1 MAGMDDWS
9 PVETTLDEPV
19 SETIRRDLREVG
31 AKLKLVLLPRAS
43 QHGVLDRLKEWDL
56 WGPLAVCLTLSIAL
70 SAGAPE
76 SQRALV
82 FAAVFVVVLRLCGN
96 QPVCRVAVLAPSSG
110 EEPAPPRYRAGVAS
124 MDTPSYFYFH
134 TGLGGRRDRHA
145 ERPIVRRPHQLLPE
159 RLRAGLFDLSPGLRR
174 LRVLAPPRAHEK
186 FSVETS
192 SSRHLLRLVDARVRR
207 LLQRDHR
214 GEKARAGHLPRLRLL
229 RVPRLDDPH
238 HGELGMRK

>member
-82 FAAVFVVVLRLCGN
+82 FAAVFVVVISCVEVN
-96 QPVCRVAVLAPSSG
+96 QCVGCRRHVD
-110 EEPAPPRYRAGVAS
+110 GVE
-124 MDTPSYFYFH
+124 DTP
-134 TGLGGRRDRHA
+134 
-145 ERPIVRRPHQLLPE
+145 
-159 RLRAGLFDLSPGLRR
+159 
-174 LRVLAPPRAHEK
+174 
-186 FSVETS
+186 
-192 SSRHLLRLVDARVRR
+192 
-207 LLQRDHR
+207 
-214 GEKARAGHLPRLRLL
+214 
-229 RVPRLDDPH
+229 
-238 HGELGMRK
+238 

>member
-82 FAAVFVVVLRLCGN
+82 FAAVFVVVVGLCGN
-96 QPVCRVAVLAPSSG
+96 QQG

-124 MDTPSYFYFH
+124 MAWRT
-134 TGLGGRRDRHA
+134 TR
-145 ERPIVRRPHQLLPE
+145 
-159 RLRAGLFDLSPGLRR
+159 
-174 LRVLAPPRAHEK
+174 
-186 FSVETS
+186 
-192 SSRHLLRLVDARVRR
+192 
-207 LLQRDHR
+207 
-214 GEKARAGHLPRLRLL
+214 
-229 RVPRLDDPH
+229 
-238 HGELGMRK
+238 

>member
-76 SQRALV
+76 SQRAHWSS
-82 FAAVFVVVLRLCGN
+82 RL
-96 QPVCRVAVLAPSSG
+96 
-110 EEPAPPRYRAGVAS
+110 
-124 MDTPSYFYFH
+124 F
-134 TGLGGRRDRHA
+134 
-145 ERPIVRRPHQLLPE
+145 
-159 RLRAGLFDLSPGLRR
+159 SPGLCGQP
-174 LRVLAPPRAHEK
+174 VW
-186 FSVETS
+186 
-192 SSRHLLRLVDARVRR
+192 
-207 LLQRDHR
+207 
-214 GEKARAGHLPRLRLL
+214 AGAAIDTP
-229 RVPRLDDPH
+229 
-238 HGELGMRK
+238 

>member
-1 MAGMDDWS
+1 MAGKDDWS

-82 FAAVFVVVLRLCGN
+82 FAAVFVVVW
-96 QPVCRVAVLAPSSG
+96 
-110 EEPAPPRYRAGVAS
+110 AGAAIVTLNAQL
-124 MDTPSYFYFH
+124 
-134 TGLGGRRDRHA
+134 LGGRISFFQSVCVLGYSIFPLDCGAFACLLLHA
-145 ERPIVRRPHQLLPE
+145 LTRS
-159 RLRAGLFDLSPGLRR
+159 F
-174 LRVLAPPRAHEK
+174 
-186 FSVETS
+186 
-192 SSRHLLRLVDARVRR
+192 LLRLAVVGTCFAWSTRVSVVFFSEIIEAKRR
-207 LLQRDHR
+207 ALAIYPVFGFYAFLAWMILIM
-214 GEKARAGHLPRLRLL
+214 GN
-229 RVPRLDDPH
+229 
-238 HGELGMRK
+238 

>member
-82 FAAVFVVVLRLCGN
+82 FAAVFVVVW
-96 QPVCRVAVLAPSSG
+96 
-110 EEPAPPRYRAGVAS
+110 AGAAIVTLNAQL
-124 MDTPSYFYFH
+124 
-134 TGLGGRRDRHA
+134 LGGRISFFQSVCVLGYSIFPLDCGAFACLLLHA
-145 ERPIVRRPHQLLPE
+145 LTRS
-159 RLRAGLFDLSPGLRR
+159 F
-174 LRVLAPPRAHEK
+174 
-186 FSVETS
+186 
-192 SSRHLLRLVDARVRR
+192 LLRLAVVCTCFAWSTRVSVVFFSEIIEAKRR
-207 LLQRDHR
+207 ALAIYPVFGFYAFLAWMILVM
-214 GEKARAGHLPRLRLL
+214 GN
-229 RVPRLDDPH
+229 
-238 HGELGMRK
+238 

>member
-82 FAAVFVVVLRLCGN
+82 FAAVFVVVCELCGN
-96 QPVCRVAVLAPSSG
+96 QPVAPSSG
-110 EEPAPPRYRAGVAS
+110 EEPAPPRYRAGQAVKCLFPHRSGRAR
-124 MDTPSYFYFH
+124 PS
-134 TGLGGRRDRHA
+134 
-145 ERPIVRRPHQLLPE
+145 
-159 RLRAGLFDLSPGLRR
+159 
-174 LRVLAPPRAHEK
+174 
-186 FSVETS
+186 
-192 SSRHLLRLVDARVRR
+192 
-207 LLQRDHR
+207 
-214 GEKARAGHLPRLRLL
+214 
-229 RVPRLDDPH
+229 
-238 HGELGMRK
+238 

>member
-82 FAAVFVVVLRLCGN
+82 FAAVFVVVMSCVEIN
-96 QPVCRVAVLAPSSG
+96 QCVGYTVSRRWRGHAVIFLLPHRSGRARPSS
-110 EEPAPPRYRAGVAS
+110 R
-124 MDTPSYFYFH
+124 
-134 TGLGGRRDRHA
+134 
-145 ERPIVRRPHQLLPE
+145 
-159 RLRAGLFDLSPGLRR
+159 
-174 LRVLAPPRAHEK
+174 
-186 FSVETS
+186 
-192 SSRHLLRLVDARVRR
+192 
-207 LLQRDHR
+207 
-214 GEKARAGHLPRLRLL
+214 
-229 RVPRLDDPH
+229 
-238 HGELGMRK
+238 

>member
-82 FAAVFVVVLRLCGN
+82 FAAVFVVVRAGVEIYQCDEA
-96 QPVCRVAVLAPSSG
+96 AVLASRRWREGHAVKFLLPHRSGRARPSS
-110 EEPAPPRYRAGVAS
+110 R
-124 MDTPSYFYFH
+124 
-134 TGLGGRRDRHA
+134 
-145 ERPIVRRPHQLLPE
+145 
-159 RLRAGLFDLSPGLRR
+159 
-174 LRVLAPPRAHEK
+174 
-186 FSVETS
+186 
-192 SSRHLLRLVDARVRR
+192 
-207 LLQRDHR
+207 
-214 GEKARAGHLPRLRLL
+214 
-229 RVPRLDDPH
+229 
-238 HGELGMRK
+238 

>member
-96 QPVCRVAVLAPSSG
+96 QPVCWVLSAMARPCWRRVD
-110 EEPAPPRYRAGVAS
+110 GVE
-124 MDTPSYFYFH
+124 DTP
-134 TGLGGRRDRHA
+134 
-145 ERPIVRRPHQLLPE
+145 
-159 RLRAGLFDLSPGLRR
+159 
-174 LRVLAPPRAHEK
+174 
-186 FSVETS
+186 
-192 SSRHLLRLVDARVRR
+192 
-207 LLQRDHR
+207 
-214 GEKARAGHLPRLRLL
+214 
-229 RVPRLDDPH
+229 
-238 HGELGMRK
+238 

>member
-82 FAAVFVVVLRLCGN
+82 FAAVFVVVLLLCGN
-96 QPVCRVAVLAPSSG
+96 QPVRRVQASRRWREGHAVIFLLPHRSG
-110 EEPAPPRYRAGVAS
+110 RAPPS
-124 MDTPSYFYFH
+124 
-134 TGLGGRRDRHA
+134 
-145 ERPIVRRPHQLLPE
+145 
-159 RLRAGLFDLSPGLRR
+159 
-174 LRVLAPPRAHEK
+174 
-186 FSVETS
+186 
-192 SSRHLLRLVDARVRR
+192 
-207 LLQRDHR
+207 
-214 GEKARAGHLPRLRLL
+214 
-229 RVPRLDDPH
+229 
-238 HGELGMRK
+238 

>member
-82 FAAVFVVVLRLCGN
+82 FAAVFVVRVLCGN
-96 QPVCRVAVLAPSSG
+96 QMAWRCRFLTA
-110 EEPAPPRYRAGVAS
+110 
-124 MDTPSYFYFH
+124 
-134 TGLGGRRDRHA
+134 RRSQRGHVIA
-145 ERPIVRRPHQLLPE
+145 E
-159 RLRAGLFDLSPGLRR
+159 
-174 LRVLAPPRAHEK
+174 K
-186 FSVETS
+186 
-192 SSRHLLRLVDARVRR
+192 
-207 LLQRDHR
+207 
-214 GEKARAGHLPRLRLL
+214 
-229 RVPRLDDPH
+229 
-238 HGELGMRK
+238 

>member
-82 FAAVFVVVLRLCGN
+82 FAAVFVVVCELCGN
-96 QPVCRVAVLAPSSG
+96 QPVAPSSG

-124 MDTPSYFYFH
+124 MAWRST
-134 TGLGGRRDRHA
+134 RRFST
-145 ERPIVRRPHQLLPE
+145 V
-159 RLRAGLFDLSPGLRR
+159 
-174 LRVLAPPRAHEK
+174 K
-186 FSVETS
+186 F
-192 SSRHLLRLVDARVRR
+192 
-207 LLQRDHR
+207 
-214 GEKARAGHLPRLRLL
+214 
-229 RVPRLDDPH
+229 
-238 HGELGMRK
+238 

>member
-82 FAAVFVVVLRLCGN
+82 FAAVFVVVGDCVEIN
-96 QPVCRVAVLAPSSG
+96 QCVGCITKSFRG
-110 EEPAPPRYRAGVAS
+110 DGVK
-124 MDTPSYFYFH
+124 DTP
-134 TGLGGRRDRHA
+134 
-145 ERPIVRRPHQLLPE
+145 
-159 RLRAGLFDLSPGLRR
+159 
-174 LRVLAPPRAHEK
+174 
-186 FSVETS
+186 
-192 SSRHLLRLVDARVRR
+192 
-207 LLQRDHR
+207 
-214 GEKARAGHLPRLRLL
+214 
-229 RVPRLDDPH
+229 
-238 HGELGMRK
+238 

>member
-1 MAGMDDWS
+1 MDDWS

-82 FAAVFVVVLRLCGN
+82 FAAVFVVVINQCAPGN
-96 QPVCRVAVLAPSSG
+96 SSRSHFAAMARPCWRRVD
-110 EEPAPPRYRAGVAS
+110 GVK
-124 MDTPSYFYFH
+124 DTP
-134 TGLGGRRDRHA
+134 
-145 ERPIVRRPHQLLPE
+145 
-159 RLRAGLFDLSPGLRR
+159 
-174 LRVLAPPRAHEK
+174 
-186 FSVETS
+186 
-192 SSRHLLRLVDARVRR
+192 
-207 LLQRDHR
+207 
-214 GEKARAGHLPRLRLL
+214 
-229 RVPRLDDPH
+229 
-238 HGELGMRK
+238 

>member
-9 PVETTLDEPV
+9 PVETTLDEAV

-82 FAAVFVVVLRLCGN
+82 FAAVFVVVW
-96 QPVCRVAVLAPSSG
+96 
-110 EEPAPPRYRAGVAS
+110 AGAAIVTLNAQL
-124 MDTPSYFYFH
+124 
-134 TGLGGRRDRHA
+134 LGGRISFFQSVCVLGYSIFPLDCGAFACLLLHA
-145 ERPIVRRPHQLLPE
+145 LTRS
-159 RLRAGLFDLSPGLRR
+159 F
-174 LRVLAPPRAHEK
+174 
-186 FSVETS
+186 
-192 SSRHLLRLVDARVRR
+192 LLRLAVVGTCFAWSTRVSVVFFSEIIEAKRR
-207 LLQRDHR
+207 ALAIYPVFGFYAFLAWMILIM
-214 GEKARAGHLPRLRLL
+214 GN
-229 RVPRLDDPH
+229 
-238 HGELGMRK
+238 

>member
-1 MAGMDDWS
+1 MDDWS

-82 FAAVFVVVLRLCGN
+82 FAAVFVVVSELCGN
-96 QPVCRVAVLAPSSG
+96 QPVCRV
-110 EEPAPPRYRAGVAS
+110 
-124 MDTPSYFYFH
+124 
-134 TGLGGRRDRHA
+134 
-145 ERPIVRRPHQLLPE
+145 
-159 RLRAGLFDLSPGLRR
+159 
-174 LRVLAPPRAHEK
+174 
-186 FSVETS
+186 
-192 SSRHLLRLVDARVRR
+192 HLVIL
-207 LLQRDHR
+207 H
-214 GEKARAGHLPRLRLL
+214 
-229 RVPRLDDPH
+229 
-238 HGELGMRK
+238 

>member
-82 FAAVFVVVLRLCGN
+82 FAAVFVVVGACVEIN
-96 QPVCRVAVLAPSSG
+96 QCVGCITKSFRGDGAAVQAARRWRGGHAVKCLFPHRSGQAPRS
-110 EEPAPPRYRAGVAS
+110 
-124 MDTPSYFYFH
+124 
-134 TGLGGRRDRHA
+134 
-145 ERPIVRRPHQLLPE
+145 
-159 RLRAGLFDLSPGLRR
+159 
-174 LRVLAPPRAHEK
+174 
-186 FSVETS
+186 
-192 SSRHLLRLVDARVRR
+192 
-207 LLQRDHR
+207 
-214 GEKARAGHLPRLRLL
+214 
-229 RVPRLDDPH
+229 
-238 HGELGMRK
+238 

>member
-82 FAAVFVVVLRLCGN
+82 FAAVFVVIVAWLTEKTILLSTKYLLCVFYRFFLHVLLI
-96 QPVCRVAVLAPSSG
+96 Q
-110 EEPAPPRYRAGVAS
+110 
-124 MDTPSYFYFH
+124 
-134 TGLGGRRDRHA
+134 
-145 ERPIVRRPHQLLPE
+145 
-159 RLRAGLFDLSPGLRR
+159 
-174 LRVLAPPRAHEK
+174 K
-186 FSVETS
+186 
-192 SSRHLLRLVDARVRR
+192 
-207 LLQRDHR
+207 
-214 GEKARAGHLPRLRLL
+214 
-229 RVPRLDDPH
+229 
-238 HGELGMRK
+238 

>member
-82 FAAVFVVVLRLCGN
+82 FAAVFVVVLRQCGN
-96 QPVCRVAVLAPSSG
+96 QPVSG
-110 EEPAPPRYRAGVAS
+110 TWWRTRRNIFTSTQVWAGAAIVTLNAQL
-124 MDTPSYFYFH
+124 
-134 TGLGGRRDRHA
+134 LGGRISFFQSVCVLGYSIFPLDCGAFACLLLHA
-145 ERPIVRRPHQLLPE
+145 LTRS
-159 RLRAGLFDLSPGLRR
+159 F
-174 LRVLAPPRAHEK
+174 
-186 FSVETS
+186 
-192 SSRHLLRLVDARVRR
+192 LLRLAVVGTCFAWSTRVSVVFFSEIIEAKRR
-207 LLQRDHR
+207 ALAIYPVFGFYAFLAWMILIM
-214 GEKARAGHLPRLRLL
+214 GN
-229 RVPRLDDPH
+229 
-238 HGELGMRK
+238 

>member
-82 FAAVFVVVLRLCGN
+82 FAAVFVVVRACVESTSASDAPYNSSLSHFAAMTWPRWLR
-96 QPVCRVAVLAPSSG
+96 RAV
-110 EEPAPPRYRAGVAS
+110 RNR
-124 MDTPSYFYFH
+124 H
-134 TGLGGRRDRHA
+134 RHA
-145 ERPIVRRPHQLLPE
+145 I
-159 RLRAGLFDLSPGLRR
+159 
-174 LRVLAPPRAHEK
+174 
-186 FSVETS
+186 
-192 SSRHLLRLVDARVRR
+192 
-207 LLQRDHR
+207 
-214 GEKARAGHLPRLRLL
+214 
-229 RVPRLDDPH
+229 
-238 HGELGMRK
+238 

>member
-82 FAAVFVVVLRLCGN
+82 VAAVFVVVRAC
-96 QPVCRVAVLAPSSG
+96 VESTSVSG
-110 EEPAPPRYRAGVAS
+110 AGVTS
-124 MDTPSYFYFH
+124 M
-134 TGLGGRRDRHA
+134 A
-145 ERPIVRRPHQLLPE
+145 
-159 RLRAGLFDLSPGLRR
+159 
-174 LRVLAPPRAHEK
+174 
-186 FSVETS
+186 
-192 SSRHLLRLVDARVRR
+192 
-207 LLQRDHR
+207 
-214 GEKARAGHLPRLRLL
+214 
-229 RVPRLDDPH
+229 
-238 HGELGMRK
+238 

>member
-82 FAAVFVVVLRLCGN
+82 FAAVFVVVMSCVEIN
-96 QPVCRVAVLAPSSG
+96 QCVGC
-110 EEPAPPRYRAGVAS
+110 
-124 MDTPSYFYFH
+124 
-134 TGLGGRRDRHA
+134 
-145 ERPIVRRPHQLLPE
+145 
-159 RLRAGLFDLSPGLRR
+159 
-174 LRVLAPPRAHEK
+174 
-186 FSVETS
+186 SVE
-192 SSRHLLRLVDARVRR
+192 R
-207 LLQRDHR
+207 
-214 GEKARAGHLPRLRLL
+214 
-229 RVPRLDDPH
+229 
-238 HGELGMRK
+238 

>member
-1 MAGMDDWS
+1 MDDWS

-82 FAAVFVVVLRLCGN
+82 FAAVFVVVW
-96 QPVCRVAVLAPSSG
+96 
-110 EEPAPPRYRAGVAS
+110 AGAAIVTLNAQL
-124 MDTPSYFYFH
+124 
-134 TGLGGRRDRHA
+134 LGGRISFFQSVCVLCLLYTSPSPRD
-145 ERPIVRRPHQLLPE
+145 
-159 RLRAGLFDLSPGLRR
+159 
-174 LRVLAPPRAHEK
+174 
-186 FSVETS
+186 
-192 SSRHLLRLVDARVRR
+192 
-207 LLQRDHR
+207 
-214 GEKARAGHLPRLRLL
+214 
-229 RVPRLDDPH
+229 
-238 HGELGMRK
+238 

>member
-82 FAAVFVVVLRLCGN
+82 FAAVFVVVW
-96 QPVCRVAVLAPSSG
+96 
-110 EEPAPPRYRAGVAS
+110 AGAAIVTLNAQL
-124 MDTPSYFYFH
+124 
-134 TGLGGRRDRHA
+134 LGGRISFFQSVCVLGYSIFPLDCGAFACLLLHA
-145 ERPIVRRPHQLLPE
+145 LTRS
-159 RLRAGLFDLSPGLRR
+159 F
-174 LRVLAPPRAHEK
+174 
-186 FSVETS
+186 
-192 SSRHLLRLVDARVRR
+192 LLRLAVVGTCFAWSTRVSVVFFSEIIEAKRR
-207 LLQRDHR
+207 ALAIYPVFGFYAFLAWMILIM
-214 GEKARAGHLPRLRLL
+214 GN
-229 RVPRLDDPH
+229 
-238 HGELGMRK
+238 